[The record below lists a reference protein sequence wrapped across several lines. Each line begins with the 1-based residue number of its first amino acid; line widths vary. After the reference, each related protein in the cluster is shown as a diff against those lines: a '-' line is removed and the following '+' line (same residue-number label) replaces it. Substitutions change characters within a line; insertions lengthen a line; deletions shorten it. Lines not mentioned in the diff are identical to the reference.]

1 MRHLT
6 RYRVVRDLRREG
18 LSKSAALDRAVQVL
32 AETGQVVA
40 RDTIEDSYDRVRR
53 DFRDLGSDVQAKYFL
68 LKDQRYLD
76 ADED

>member
-1 MRHLT
+1 
-6 RYRVVRDLRREG
+6 
-18 LSKSAALDRAVQVL
+18 VL
-32 AETGQVVA
+32 AEMGQVVA